1 MASFRRFEAWRLCHA
16 LALEIHRVTDT
27 WPKSER
33 YELTSQVRR
42 AAFSAAVNIV
52 EGASRSGPKEFAR
65 FLDISVSSLA
75 ELEYALIFA
84 KDYGLLTE
92 AQWLTLEERRRH
104 ASVIT
109 WKLLNAVRGG
119 RR

>member
-1 MASFRRFEAWRLCHA
+1 MASFRRFQAWQLCHA
-16 LALEIHRVTDT
+16 LALEVHRVTDK
-27 WPKSER
+27 WPRAER

-42 AAFSAAVNIV
+42 AAFSAAANIV
-52 EGASRSGPKEFAR
+52 EGASRSGRKEFAR

-92 AQWLTLEERRRH
+92 TPWLELEDKRRH
-104 ASVIT
+104 ASVVT
-109 WKLLNAVRGG
+109 WKLLSGVRG
-119 RR
+119 RKR